1 MHSYVP
7 LGLYGPGVVWERPGL
22 NKKGRRR
29 HQMAKNDPKMTIFRP
44 RESGATPNLG
54 SCGSGYGGY
63 LGGIHLPTGRAHQEG
78 STRPDTAPPGAMC
91 VGVGVFFG
99 VFTRRYVG
107 TQAGSMDQGGLW
119 TGVGYLSGSM
129 EGILSSHEPT
139 GPACGCLTLFMFM
152 KVNANGR
159 AVQSLVIWSSLGVQS
174 YAPFWP
180 DTADTSGSIHPPK
193 IPHERAGLGR
203 LTTHL
208 HGPHVHAN

>member
-1 MHSYVP
+1 MPTQTSRSYPVSPRVLPSPKNGSLGLSNRTKWVANLRSYVP
-7 LGLYGPGVVWERPGL
+7 PGLYGPGVVWERPGL

-78 STRPDTAPPGAMC
+78 STGPDTAPPGAMC

-107 TQAGSMDQGGLW
+107 TQAGSMDQGGCMDRRRIPQW
-119 TGVGYLSGSM
+119 VYGRYP
-129 EGILSSHEPT
+129 E
-139 GPACGCLTLFMFM
+139 LT
-152 KVNANGR
+152 
-159 AVQSLVIWSSLGVQS
+159 
-174 YAPFWP
+174 
-180 DTADTSGSIHPPK
+180 
-193 IPHERAGLGR
+193 
-203 LTTHL
+203 
-208 HGPHVHAN
+208 

>member
-1 MHSYVP
+1 MSAVSLTGGLPSPKNGSLGLSNRTKWVANLHSYVP
-7 LGLYGPGVVWERPGL
+7 PGLYGPGVVWERPGL
-22 NKKGRRR
+22 NKKGHRR
-29 HQMAKNDPKMTIFRP
+29 HQMAKNDPKMAIFRP

-91 VGVGVFFG
+91 ALVLVCFLAFL
-99 VFTRRYVG
+99 RVG
-107 TQAGSMDQGGLW
+107 TWVHRRGLWTKGGLW
-119 TGVGYLSGSM
+119 TGVGHLGGSM

-159 AVQSLVIWSSLGVQS
+159 AVQL
-174 YAPFWP
+174 
-180 DTADTSGSIHPPK
+180 
-193 IPHERAGLGR
+193 
-203 LTTHL
+203 
-208 HGPHVHAN
+208 

>member
-1 MHSYVP
+1 MD
-7 LGLYGPGVVWERPGL
+7 
-22 NKKGRRR
+22 
-29 HQMAKNDPKMTIFRP
+29 Q
-44 RESGATPNLG
+44 
-54 SCGSGYGGY
+54 
-63 LGGIHLPTGRAHQEG
+63 
-78 STRPDTAPPGAMC
+78 DTADTWVVSTYPQAGH
-91 VGVGVFFG
+91 
-99 VFTRRYVG
+99 TRREVPALIQHHQGPCALVLVCFLAFLRVG
-107 TQAGSMDQGGLW
+107 TWVHRRGLWTNGGLW

>member
-1 MHSYVP
+1 MANWAAHTTPLAPCNSQHQQGPWVPTQTSCSYPVSPRVLPSPKNGSLGLSKRTKWVANLHSYVP

-107 TQAGSMDQGGLW
+107 TQAGSMDQGG
-119 TGVGYLSGSM
+119 SM
-129 EGILSSHEPT
+129 DRRRIPQWVYGRYPE
-139 GPACGCLTLFMFM
+139 LT
-152 KVNANGR
+152 
-159 AVQSLVIWSSLGVQS
+159 
-174 YAPFWP
+174 
-180 DTADTSGSIHPPK
+180 
-193 IPHERAGLGR
+193 
-203 LTTHL
+203 
-208 HGPHVHAN
+208 